1 MAKKYSRTIEDLFTM
16 FSDTLEPADVLT
28 SKLMAQISSAITKE
42 RLSRQMSQEKFAE
55 YIGVGQSL
63 VSRWEHGNYNFS
75 IRKLSEIA
83 VKLNL
88 DVDLTIEPHTKKG
101 KNINVGNTTIGANT
115 HLTGIG
121 RSCMKMCI
129 GNSQILATQ
138 KNKWRR

>member
-1 MAKKYSRTIEDLFTM
+1 MGKKYSRTIEDLLTM

-28 SKLMAQISSAITKE
+28 SKLMAQISSTITKE

-115 HLTGIG
+115 
-121 RSCMKMCI
+121 
-129 GNSQILATQ
+129 QIVQFPPDRIQTYNIQEELEEM
-138 KNKWRR
+138 

>member
-1 MAKKYSRTIEDLFTM
+1 MNKKYSRTMEDLLEM

-28 SKLMAQISSAITKE
+28 SKLMAQISSSITKE
-42 RLSRQMSQEKFAE
+42 RLRLHMSQDKFAD

-88 DVDLTIEPHTKKG
+88 DVNLSINPHTEELQEIRSNSSTGAKVIVFTPRKG
-101 KNINVGNTTIGANT
+101 NAPNNEFYITEQ
-115 HLTGIG
+115 LEE
-121 RSCMKMCI
+121 M
-129 GNSQILATQ
+129 
-138 KNKWRR
+138 

>member
-115 HLTGIG
+115 
-121 RSCMKMCI
+121 
-129 GNSQILATQ
+129 QIVQFLPDRIQTYNIQ
-138 KNKWRR
+138 EELEEM

>member
-1 MAKKYSRTIEDLFTM
+1 MGKKYSRTIEDLLTM
-16 FSDTLEPADVLT
+16 FSDNLEPADILT

-55 YIGVGQSL
+55 YIGVAQSL

-88 DVDLTIEPHTKKG
+88 DVDFAIEPHIKKD
-101 KNINVGNTTIGANT
+101 
-115 HLTGIG
+115 
-121 RSCMKMCI
+121 
-129 GNSQILATQ
+129 
-138 KNKWRR
+138 KNKSLKTTDAGSNTQIVHFPLNRIQNYSNIQKELEEM